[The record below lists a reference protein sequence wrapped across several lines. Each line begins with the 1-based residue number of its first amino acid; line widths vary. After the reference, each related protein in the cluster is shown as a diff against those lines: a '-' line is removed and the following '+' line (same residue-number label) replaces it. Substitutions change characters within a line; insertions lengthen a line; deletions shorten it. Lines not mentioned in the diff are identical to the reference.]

1 MLTQVNLL
9 APLSD
14 SRNGPVIAADS
25 GADGLFAPREH
36 LRRAGFA
43 VCIDA
48 LYVRAFGHAGQVVA
62 IVHLPLVSSATKAI
76 YGRDY
81 LAELPV
87 RDYLARMAER
97 PHVQRI
103 NADRKTSTAEMLA
116 RRK

>member
-1 MLTQVNLL
+1 M
-9 APLSD
+9 
-14 SRNGPVIAADS
+14 
-25 GADGLFAPREH
+25 
-36 LRRAGFA
+36 
-43 VCIDA
+43 
-48 LYVRAFGHAGQVVA
+48 
-62 IVHLPLVSSATKAI
+62 HLPLVSSATKAI

-103 NADRKTSTAEMLA
+103 NADRKTNTAEMLA